1 MLVDEFQGK
10 VAIVTGGARGIGK
23 SIARALAERG
33 AQVVIADIDGEAAEK
48 TSRELYAQDLLARA
62 IPVDTADSGQVN
74 RMVEEVVAAY
84 HRVDILVN
92 NAGISPK
99 KDGKKIPIVE
109 MPLEQW
115 ERVIAVNLH
124 GCFYCAQACAKHMIK
139 YRYGKI
145 VNMSSSAGKTY
156 SAIPGAHYLASK
168 AGVIGLTRAL
178 AGELA
183 PYGINVNA
191 VAPGRIET
199 EMIHDV
205 PPEVN
210 EEIIRQIPVGRC
222 GTPQDVTE
230 AVLFLL
236 SDRASFIT
244 GVTLDVNGGRHMF

>member
-1 MLVDEFQGK
+1 MLTNEFQSK

-23 SIARALAERG
+23 SITRALAEHG
-33 AQVVIADIDGEAAEK
+33 AQVIIADIDAEAAEK
-48 TSRELYAQDLLARA
+48 TCQELSTRGLVARA

-74 RMVEEVVAAY
+74 RMVEEVVGHY

-124 GCFYCAQACAKHMIK
+124 GCFYCAQACARHMIK
-139 YRYGKI
+139 QRYGKM

-156 SAIPGAHYLASK
+156 SSIPGSHYLTSK

-210 EEIIRQIPVGRC
+210 QEIIRQIPVGRC

-236 SDRASFIT
+236 SDKANFIT
-244 GVTLDVNGGRHMF
+244 GVTLDVNGGKQMF